1 MRLNLNNINE
11 MGRSEMRIQNL
22 SENVLPNV
30 QNKKPSKR
38 AFFFNTPYS
47 EVFKLRLPDDASA
60 VEIQHP
66 GRAERPAIQ
75 KGDNAESLSIA
86 LSWLKDMPARA
97 LRTQEGLAPERVLH
111 LLSWL

>member
-11 MGRSEMRIQNL
+11 MGRSEMRIQSL
-22 SENVLPNV
+22 SENVLLHV
-30 QNKKPSKR
+30 QNKRPSKR
-38 AFFFNTPYS
+38 VFFVNTPHS
-47 EVFKLRLPDDASA
+47 EVSKLRVPDDASA

-75 KGDNAESLSIA
+75 QGDNAESLSIA
-86 LSWLKDMPARA
+86 LSWLKDMPAQA
-97 LRTQEGLAPERVLH
+97 LRTQEGLAPERILH